1 MSYRIAFNTNGGAA
15 MADATAEANDWADVP
30 AAEPGEF
37 LSGRTFDGWIVTGH
51 DRKTA
56 VYSSDGGVTETALD
70 SDPAVVVHDGAIAVK
85 NLAAD
90 GGLVQL
96 SARWRVQFGGLND
109 GCPAVWVAPFTP
121 ICAKGGVDGSTPLT
135 LDVPAPVF
143 APYIP
148 PPECACFL
156 FDSSKTANVNVTM
169 SPGNTMKA
177 TGTAKIEISSVGDC
191 CDGKYEVTPTI
202 TIDIPECVTEDKEYE
217 NTVPIGPSGNGAI
230 TYRWGIR
237 NCVPFFEMSAEPL
250 EFPDI
255 VVPGFCLDE
264 PTFTLKGTYKF
275 PNDTKATQVLT
286 KEITLKFGNSAD
298 NPGCHTYTPGNIDLD
313 LTDLAFGNNGDVYK
327 DDNTGNLIVGGIL
340 DSNDG
345 VKWWYGG
352 GAGDRKDDTHVGK
365 RVYQRG
371 PTMRGVATV
380 LANDLPMVYD
390 GPEYKL
396 MDKNSATNTRWRSDN
411 KDGTDPYG
419 KPETEGEEWAT
430 GNLDMV
436 LPSGFQWDSKP
447 ITRGVSVVMS
457 EFAWNPGGLL
467 CSEEEKKWALVL
479 APGIAVWK
487 DNAKINYNNGSTPV
501 SIDVGGMNASGIA
514 VMKSPQDAR
523 QQPGLIIYD
532 GNGLRVFG
540 ADGKTADTEITAAD
554 TQATATKPI
563 HIGQL
568 EVFGHDGDFKFN
580 YDGKMVMNDKK
591 SAAPWTETSDD
602 EVNVRPYSPD
612 PPPDAGEDDPPPPY
626 TMDTFSRD
634 HDCTLPVVTI
644 AGLTYW
650 DYNENDILVY
660 QTQPVL
666 DYLQTSVDSEN
677 DFSREYNKISVPSA
691 FTNTTVNGVNAS
703 LKDLADAIVQTKATL
718 GYITSI
724 INPLQQALDVVTRS
738 LGCLVEVEAHFSR
751 SGVLMGVDNSPDCQ
765 GITRR
770 YQPTEPATP

>member
-15 MADATAEANDWADVP
+15 MADVTAEANDWADVP

-56 VYSSDGGVTETALD
+56 VYSADGGVTETALD

-96 SARWRVQFGGLND
+96 SARWRVRFGGLNA
-109 GCPAVWVAPFTP
+109 GCQSVWVAPFTP
-121 ICAKGGVDGSTPLT
+121 ICSKGGVGGSTPLT

-177 TGTAKIEISSVGDC
+177 KGTAKVAISSVGDC

-264 PTFTLKGTYKF
+264 PTFTLTGTYKF
-275 PNDTKATQVLT
+275 PNDKKATQVLT
-286 KEITLKFGNSAD
+286 KNIKLKFGNSAD
-298 NPGCHTYTPGNIDLD
+298 NPGCHTYTPGNIELD
-313 LTDLAFGNNGDVYK
+313 LTNLAFGNNGDVYK
-327 DDNTGNLIVGGIL
+327 DGNTGNLIVGGIL

-345 VKWWYGG
+345 VQWWYGG
-352 GAGDRKDDTHVGK
+352 GTGDYGDDSRVGQY
-365 RVYQRG
+365 VYQRG
-371 PTMRGVATV
+371 PTMRGVEDETDPPTHFP
-380 LANDLPMVYD
+380 LVYD
-390 GPEYKL
+390 EPEYKL
-396 MDKNSATNTRWRSDN
+396 MDDPGHTPNTRWRSEN
-411 KDGTDPYG
+411 KDETDPFG
-419 KPETEGEEWAT
+419 NPETEGEEWAT

-436 LPSGFQWDSKP
+436 LPSGFQWDSKEV
-447 ITRGVSVVMS
+447 TRGVSVVMS

-467 CSEEEKKWALVL
+467 CAEVEKAWAPVL
-479 APGIAVWK
+479 APGIAVWA
-487 DNAKINYNNGSTPV
+487 DNTEINYNNGSTPV
-501 SIDVGGMNASGIA
+501 SIDVSGMNASGIA
-514 VMKSPQDAR
+514 VMKSPEDTR

-532 GNGLRVFG
+532 GDGLRVFG
-540 ADGKTADTEITAAD
+540 ADGKTVDTEITS
-554 TQATATKPI
+554 TTKAKM
-563 HIGQL
+563 GRL
-568 EVFGHDGDFKFN
+568 EVYAHDGDFKFN
-580 YDGKMVMNDKK
+580 YDGKMVLNDE
-591 SAAPWTETSDD
+591 AALPADTIIVPLAGIVEVNNTAKAYLLAGTQTQTDDD
-602 EVNVRPYSPD
+602 EAVTTPQPFIRDTEARMSVVVALGVTGPSGYWERVTNNGLLQVKTSMIDEKLSGVATALSGVPGTITKDNCPNAVGYIKAALVYLRDAVNIMNNAMGTLGIANVNV
-612 PPPDAGEDDPPPPY
+612 A
-626 TMDTFSRD
+626 
-634 HDCTLPVVTI
+634 
-644 AGLTYW
+644 
-650 DYNENDILVY
+650 
-660 QTQPVL
+660 
-666 DYLQTSVDSEN
+666 
-677 DFSREYNKISVPSA
+677 
-691 FTNTTVNGVNAS
+691 
-703 LKDLADAIVQTKATL
+703 
-718 GYITSI
+718 
-724 INPLQQALDVVTRS
+724 
-738 LGCLVEVEAHFSR
+738 R
-751 SGVLMGVDNSPDCQ
+751 SGV
-765 GITRR
+765 ITNISGPINNNIPRR
-770 YQPTEPATP
+770 YMEEPPASQGS